1 MPGKSVRQGEAV
13 SILDE
18 KCNVSINSHNLA
30 SSSIVDLVPNPY
42 LNRGYVMAIKL
53 NGIWDEGYAIDNHTV
68 TSIPIGEDQ
77 HGHMQ
82 FQTVRTTLGELLYQ
96 YKYKNNRECLD
107 EIIELSKPFI
117 IQWLGHKNITS
128 VLPAPPSNKNRSYQ
142 PVYEM
147 AKKIAYVL
155 GAAYNENV
163 LAKCS
168 VTQSKDLTARE
179 KEKIGGTI
187 TKRAM
192 AKRNQNVLLVDD
204 LYQSGAT
211 LRECVKELRRD
222 PHIGDI
228 YVLTITKT
236 KG

>member
-1 MPGKSVRQGEAV
+1 
-13 SILDE
+13 
-18 KCNVSINSHNLA
+18 
-30 SSSIVDLVPNPY
+30 
-42 LNRGYVMAIKL
+42 MAIKL

-68 TSIPIGEDQ
+68 LSIPIGEDP

-82 FQTVRTTLGELLYQ
+82 FNTVRTRIGELVYQ
-96 YKYKNNRECLD
+96 YKYKNNNRCLD

-117 IQWLGHKNITS
+117 IQWLENKNITS
-128 VLPAPPSNKNRSYQ
+128 VLPVPPSKNRLVQ
-142 PVYEM
+142 PVFEI
-147 AKKIAYVL
+147 AKRIALIL
-155 GAAYNENV
+155 GAAYNEDV
-163 LAKCS
+163 LLKCS
-168 VTQSKDLTARE
+168 VAQSKNLTTQD

-187 TKRAM
+187 AKRVM

-211 LRECVKELRRD
+211 LSECVKELRKD
-222 PHIGDI
+222 QHIGNI